1 MAKKSRQDKAARTG
15 RATGKRG
22 RLSVDGAMIAVLI
35 GAMDANAHVSR
46 EEAWRAH
53 HIIWSMRRFRNRPGE
68 DVDRQI
74 DAVRARMVQY
84 GKDIVL
90 LEAVRAIPARLRPSA
105 FTLAVDLLLADARLE
120 PVEKRFVKQL
130 AVKLNI
136 QPGLAN
142 DLVRAMVIKNTA

>member
-1 MAKKSRQDKAARTG
+1 
-15 RATGKRG
+15 
-22 RLSVDGAMIAVLI
+22 MIAVLI

-74 DAVRARMVQY
+74 DAVRARMVKY

-90 LEAVRAIPARLRPSA
+90 LEAVRTLPARLRPSA
-105 FTLAVDLLLADARLE
+105 FALAVDLLLADARLE

>member
-1 MAKKSRQDKAARTG
+1 MAKKSRQNKATKTA

-74 DAVRARMVQY
+74 DAVRARMVKY

-90 LEAVRAIPARLRPSA
+90 LEAVRTLPARLRPSA
-105 FTLAVDLLLADARLE
+105 FALAVDLLLADARLE

>member
-1 MAKKSRQDKAARTG
+1 
-15 RATGKRG
+15 
-22 RLSVDGAMIAVLI
+22 MIAVLI

-74 DAVRARMVQY
+74 DAVRTRMVKY
-84 GKDIVL
+84 GKDVVL
-90 LEAVRAIPARLRPSA
+90 LEAVRTLPARLRPSA
-105 FTLAVDLLLADARLE
+105 FALAVDLMLADAKLE
-120 PVEKRFVKQL
+120 SVEKRFVKQL

>member
-1 MAKKSRQDKAARTG
+1 MAKKSRQDQPTRTG
-15 RATGKRG
+15 PTTGKRG

-53 HIIWSMRRFRNRPGE
+53 HIIWSMRRFRDRQGE

-74 DAVRARMVQY
+74 DAVRARMIKY

-90 LEAVRAIPARLRPSA
+90 LEAVRTLPARLRPSA

>member
-1 MAKKSRQDKAARTG
+1 
-15 RATGKRG
+15 
-22 RLSVDGAMIAVLI
+22 MIAVLI

-74 DAVRARMVQY
+74 DAVRARMVKY

-90 LEAVRAIPARLRPSA
+90 LEAVRTLPARLRPSA
-105 FTLAVDLLLADARLE
+105 FALAVDLLLADARLE

-130 AVKLNI
+130 AAKLNI

>member
-1 MAKKSRQDKAARTG
+1 MAKKSRQDEATRTAR
-15 RATGKRG
+15 AKGKRG

-74 DAVRARMVQY
+74 DAVRSRMVKY

-90 LEAVRAIPARLRPSA
+90 LEAVRTLPARLRPSA
-105 FTLAVDLLLADARLE
+105 FALAVDLLLADARLE
-120 PVEKRFVKQL
+120 PVEKRFLKQL

>member
-1 MAKKSRQDKAARTG
+1 MAKKSRADKVARTG

-90 LEAVRAIPARLRPSA
+90 LEAVRTLPARLRPSA